1 MLRGVLLTGRG
12 QQWVRRDLSEE
23 EGSAERHAL
32 WWPPTKV
39 AGRYLA
45 PFLASL
51 EQRREGATDEKPR
64 GQIVEL
70 DAVRDVPAVADAM
83 ADARERASGG

>member
-12 QQWVRRDLSEE
+12 RQWIRRDLTGGD
-23 EGSAERHAL
+23 EGEAERHAL

-45 PFLASL
+45 PYLARRDEL
-51 EQRREGATDEKPR
+51 EYSDAERPAGRLIEFTVEGHGR
-64 GQIVEL
+64 
-70 DAVRDVPAVADAM
+70 
-83 ADARERASGG
+83 